1 ADPTLLSPLEK
12 TRQSIDSNFQKFSSR
27 ITRSLEEKSKIEVQ
41 QLEKILANLLPDQN
55 YQERVLS
62 MVYFC
67 IKYGL
72 DFVDRLYAALPDAVD
87 KHHVVEL

>member
-1 ADPTLLSPLEK
+1 M
-12 TRQSIDSNFQKFSSR
+12 
-27 ITRSLEEKSKIEVQ
+27 
-41 QLEKILANLLPDQN
+41 EKILANLLPDQN